1 MPPAKPMLYHFN
13 NSVCSEKVRMV
24 LFEKGVDW
32 ESREV
37 DLFKSEQ
44 FDPEYLKLN
53 PKGVVPTLV
62 DDGRALTESTLI
74 AEYLDEKHPEPPLK
88 PADPAERAQMRLY
101 SKACDEGLHQG
112 VAVMSY
118 SGMFMDRLRAMPREQ
133 LEAHLGRIP
142 DLERR
147 DRQTAIYEHGVDAPH
162 VARGVVAYEK
172 VFQKIDKALA
182 DGREWLVGGLF
193 SLAEINLA
201 VYFARLEYMGLID
214 VWTGERPKVTAWFE
228 RVKARP
234 CFQKELVA
242 WVRDDEWG
250 EMQAGG
256 ARIKDAVAAK
266 RKNYLE
272 TDPMAHIA

>member
-1 MPPAKPMLYHFN
+1 MLTLYHFN

-24 LFEKGVDW
+24 LFEKGIEW

-62 DDGRALTESTLI
+62 DEGHTLTESTLI
-74 AEYLDEKHPEPPLK
+74 AEYLDDKHPEPALK
-88 PADPAERAQMRLY
+88 PADPAARAEMRLY

-112 VAVMSY
+112 VAVLSY
-118 SGMFMDRLRAMPREQ
+118 SAMFMDRLRAMPREA

-147 DRQTAIYEHGVDAPH
+147 DRQVGVYEHGVEAPH
-162 VARGVVAYEK
+162 VERGVVAYEK
-172 VFQKIDKALA
+172 VFQKIDKALT
-182 DGREWLVGGLF
+182 DGRDWLVGDMF

-201 VYFARLEYMGLID
+201 VYFARLEYMTLLD
-214 VWTGERPKVTAWFE
+214 VWTGERPAAAAWFE

-234 CFQKELVA
+234 CFQKEVVD
-242 WVRDDEWG
+242 WVREDEWA
-250 EMQAGG
+250 EMAAGG

-266 RKNYLE
+266 RRHYLD
-272 TDPMAHIA
+272 TDPAANIA

>member
-1 MPPAKPMLYHFN
+1 MPTLYHFN
-13 NSVCSEKVRMV
+13 NSVCSQKIRMV
-24 LFEKGVDW
+24 LKEKGIAW

-37 DLFKSEQ
+37 DLFTSKQ
-44 FDPEYLKLN
+44 FDADYLKLN

-62 DDGRALTESTLI
+62 DDGRTLTESTLI
-74 AEYLDEKHPEPPLK
+74 AEYLDDKHPEPALK
-88 PADPAERAQMRLY
+88 PADPAARAEMRLY

-118 SGMFMDRLRAMPREQ
+118 SGMFMDRLRAMPRAA

-147 DRQTAIYEHGVDAPH
+147 DRQIAVYEHGVDAPH

-182 DGREWLVGGLF
+182 DGRDWLVGDMF

-201 VYFARLEYMGLID
+201 PYFARLEYMTLLD
-214 VWTGERPKVTAWFE
+214 AWTGDRPAATAWFE

-234 CFQKELVA
+234 CFQSEVVD
-242 WVRDDEWG
+242 WVHDEEWA
-250 EMQAGG
+250 EMKAGG
-256 ARIKDAVAAK
+256 TRIKAAVVDK
-266 RKNYLE
+266 RQHYLD
-272 TDPMAHIA
+272 TDPAANIV